1 MEQVKKG
8 KKRRGFTKEDGKA
21 YLMLLPYIILFS
33 TFILVPVVIAIGL
46 SFTYFD
52 VINKPSFTGLLNYI
66 TLFTQDEVF
75 LKYVLPNTFLY
86 ALIVGPGG
94 YVISFLLAWMLAQI
108 QPLPRTILA
117 LCIYTPS
124 MLGGV
129 FIGVIWK
136 TIFSGD
142 QSGWFNS
149 ILLRLGLIDTPIQ
162 FLLTSDYFMLIMIIV
177 SLWSAMGIGFL
188 SMISGILNIDQE
200 LYEAAYVDG
209 AKELQIYLK
218 VIIPLIKPAIATAAI
233 LVFQQVWTNME
244 ASNYYVNDEGMKS
257 LAFYMNTLSSGTGN
271 TVAGQGVAAAASLI
285 MFVPNLILFCILQ
298 KNVMNT
304 MAHSGIK

>member
-1 MEQVKKG
+1 MAYKGHKINPKKFEPGQIKIFLLVLPMVILTGLPIIFIIFHAFKPMEELFAFPPKFITTNPTLDNFRKL
-8 KKRRGFTKEDGKA
+8 FKA
-21 YLMLLPYIILFS
+21 SRTAGIPLSKYVFNSLLITVTVVFSSLIFS
-33 TFILVPVVIAIGL
+33 TAASYALSKLKFKGRELMMQINQFAIMFVPVAVMIPRYLVVNTLGMTN
-46 SFTYFD
+46 TYWSQ
-52 VINKPSFTGLLNYI
+52 I
-66 TLFTQDEVF
+66 
-75 LKYVLPNTFLY
+75 LP
-86 ALIVGPGG
+86 LI
-94 YVISFLLAWMLAQI
+94 
-108 QPLPRTILA
+108 PLPVA
-117 LCIYTPS
+117 LF
-124 MLGGV
+124 LV
-129 FIGVIWK
+129 KQFV
-136 TIFSGD
+136 D
-142 QSGWFNS
+142 QVPES
-149 ILLRLGLIDTPIQ
+149 LI
-162 FLLTSDYFMLIMIIV
+162 
-177 SLWSAMGIGFL
+177 
-188 SMISGILNIDQE
+188 
-200 LYEAAYVDG
+200 EAAYVDG

>member
-1 MEQVKKG
+1 MAYKGHKINPKKFEPGQIKIFLLVLPMVILTGLPIIFHAFKPMEELFAFPPKFITTNPTLDNFRKL
-8 KKRRGFTKEDGKA
+8 FKA
-21 YLMLLPYIILFS
+21 SRTAGIPLSKYVFNSLLITVTVVFSSLIFS
-33 TFILVPVVIAIGL
+33 TAASYALSKLKFKGRELMMQINQFAIMFVPVAVMIPRYLVVNTLGMTN
-46 SFTYFD
+46 TYWSQ
-52 VINKPSFTGLLNYI
+52 I
-66 TLFTQDEVF
+66 
-75 LKYVLPNTFLY
+75 LP
-86 ALIVGPGG
+86 LI
-94 YVISFLLAWMLAQI
+94 
-108 QPLPRTILA
+108 PLPVA
-117 LCIYTPS
+117 LF
-124 MLGGV
+124 LV
-129 FIGVIWK
+129 KQFV
-136 TIFSGD
+136 D
-142 QSGWFNS
+142 QVPQS
-149 ILLRLGLIDTPIQ
+149 LI
-162 FLLTSDYFMLIMIIV
+162 
-177 SLWSAMGIGFL
+177 
-188 SMISGILNIDQE
+188 
-200 LYEAAYVDG
+200 EAAYVDG